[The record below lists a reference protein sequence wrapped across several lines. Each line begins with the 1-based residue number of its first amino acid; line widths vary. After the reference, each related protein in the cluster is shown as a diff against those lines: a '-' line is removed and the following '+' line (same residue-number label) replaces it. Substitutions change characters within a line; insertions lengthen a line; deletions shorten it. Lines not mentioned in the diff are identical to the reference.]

1 MQYSSLFWDIYFG
14 DISANLTL
22 KRDEL
27 IGWKYIRKN
36 KRILEALKEE
46 QTNHWHRSHLWELSY
61 FAFFLLHSLSSSSSL
76 RKVSQ
81 RLHIIISVAAAP
93 SEIKCCFL
101 STSRKSVGFKLQR
114 VCPEALKTQACQS
127 VHVESTLTGCQIKN
141 GDHLNGKQS
150 KCLAFEE
157 WRNAKIDAAMVH
169 REATRGKEA
178 SAYHFIRYG

>member
-61 FAFFLLHSLSSSSSL
+61 FYVSFFLLLLLSLSSSFLQKKKKKLASACISSL
-76 RKVSQ
+76 VWL
-81 RLHIIISVAAAP
+81 RL
-93 SEIKCCFL
+93 
-101 STSRKSVGFKLQR
+101 LQR
-114 VCPEALKTQACQS
+114 SNAVFSALA
-127 VHVESTLTGCQIKN
+127 ESLLV
-141 GDHLNGKQS
+141 LNS
-150 KCLAFEE
+150 
-157 WRNAKIDAAMVH
+157 
-169 REATRGKEA
+169 RGFA
-178 SAYHFIRYG
+178 PRH